1 MNATTIDRLHVV
13 ERTHFS
19 LSRFIFGKLIGVQSL
34 KGTRMFFLTTMR
46 LVTRYLQFVLIQ
58 DVKDNGFNCLY
69 LQLSMVKKFC
79 RIQTIVCEI
88 YKLTFA
94 TRVFQFLSTPC

>member
-34 KGTRMFFLTTMR
+34 KGTSMFFLTTMR
-46 LVTRYLQFVLIQ
+46 LVTRYLHLF
-58 DVKDNGFNCLY
+58 
-69 LQLSMVKKFC
+69 
-79 RIQTIVCEI
+79 
-88 YKLTFA
+88 
-94 TRVFQFLSTPC
+94 

>member
-34 KGTRMFFLTTMR
+34 KETSMFFFNYYAP
-46 LVTRYLQFVLIQ
+46 RYSLF
-58 DVKDNGFNCLY
+58 
-69 LQLSMVKKFC
+69 
-79 RIQTIVCEI
+79 TVCFDSGCERQWI
-88 YKLTFA
+88 
-94 TRVFQFLSTPC
+94 